1 MFFFFY
7 GQPRRK
13 KIDPW
18 IWGSGTQ
25 CSGKWEVGQVKL
37 IYKMCNKLGPVA
49 ALFILVP
56 MLGRHTYVKVRIHF
70 GLFMAYKHTFHSYIH
85 T

>member
-1 MFFFFY
+1 MASHGERKLIGGY
-7 GQPRRK
+7 G
-13 KIDPW
+13 
-18 IWGSGTQ
+18 GSGTQ